1 MNLINATTMFM
12 LIKFISMQHN
22 SKLLFKLANSIL
34 GRKQTSSYPD
44 FTDDDLFIYLIHFPM
59 TKSPILFHHYPNLYL
74 CLSCLL
80 NLIHYLPF
88 VYLLMIN

>member
-44 FTDDDLFIYLIHFPM
+44 FSPYLAIKLKTYKYYRM
-59 TKSPILFHHYPNLYL
+59 R
-74 CLSCLL
+74 
-80 NLIHYLPF
+80 
-88 VYLLMIN
+88 